1 MPTAA
6 PETHDALDTAIGL
19 RETRRE
25 DESSPRASRL
35 PGG

>member
-6 PETHDALDTAIGL
+6 PETHDALETAIGL
-19 RETRRE
+19 RETRLE
-25 DESSPRASRL
+25 DESSPQASRL